1 MNHIDR
7 EKEAVSALMDGEAD
21 HAELDA
27 LIRQL
32 GQSDRKDDWD
42 IYHQIGDALRSDD
55 LNVPM
60 SSSFNEKFAE
70 RFASEPVI
78 LSAPLRNAQETG
90 AAHKNYAP
98 YKWGFAGAIA
108 AGLMAFVL
116 LPQTGG
122 TGRMPAQGDSEM
134 VAAKRG
140 FQLASAKPEARSAQA
155 SASEEVAVV
164 KSNQL
169 EMLRDPRIDSY
180 LVAHQRFSPTIS
192 KAAVVTQPAQEK

>member
-7 EKEAVSALMDGEAD
+7 EKEAVSSLMDGEAD

-32 GQSDRKDDWD
+32 EQSGLKDEWD
-42 IYHQIGDALRSDD
+42 LYHQIGDALRSDD
-55 LNVPM
+55 LNMPM

-78 LSAPLRNAQETG
+78 LSAPLPAEKPQGSSER
-90 AAHKNYAP
+90 KFAP

-116 LPQTGG
+116 MPQIAG
-122 TGRMPAQGDSEM
+122 TGKVPAHPAEM
-134 VAAKRG
+134 VAAKSG
-140 FQLASAKPEARSAQA
+140 FQLASAKPEVRSAQA
-155 SASEEVAVV
+155 SASDEVAVV
-164 KSNQL
+164 KPNQL
-169 EMLRDPRIDSY
+169 DMLRDPRIDSY